1 MAELDCLPGSGSL
14 AFVEIVI
21 FKHSPADLTPFI
33 QSKSCTVEAPAE
45 LLAYLFAQWP
55 DLKKKQIRNWL
66 KFQAV
71 TVNGR
76 PVTQF
81 NHPLVAGDTISIRSD
96 RFAVPKTSLASGMKV
111 YFEDATLIVI
121 DKPENLLSVASVAE
135 QEKTAYFQLTD
146 YLRRGSAHAR
156 RPRHSTAT
164 AGDRIWIV
172 HRLDRETSGLMVF
185 AKTAE
190 AKQALQTGWDQVV
203 KKYEAVVEGNLPKA
217 HGTFESHLNETNPFK
232 VYSAPRS
239 AETRHAV
246 THFRVL
252 ARGQKRTLVELTLDT
267 GRRHQ
272 IRVHLADI
280 GCPIVGDEK
289 YGAKTNPAHRLGLH
303 ACGLK
308 FVHPGTQKEMSFES
322 PLPRE
327 LARLV

>member
-1 MAELDCLPGSGSL
+1 MPR
-14 AFVEIVI
+14 
-21 FKHSPADLTPFI
+21 
-33 QSKSCTVEAPAE
+33 SCTVDAPAE

-81 NHPLVAGDTISIRSD
+81 NHPLVPGDQVAIRSD

-146 YLRRGSAHAR
+146 YVRRGTKHER
-156 RPRHSTAT
+156 
-164 AGDRIWIV
+164 DRIWIV
-172 HRLDRETSGLMVF
+172 HRLDRETSGLMIF

-190 AKQALQTGWDQVV
+190 AKEALQTGWDQVT
-203 KKYEAVVEGNLPKA
+203 KKYEAVVEGRLPKEE
-217 HGTFESHLNETNPFK
+217 GTFESDLNETNPFR
-232 VYSAPRS
+232 VYSAPQS
-239 AETRHAV
+239 PETRHAV
-246 THFRVL
+246 THFRVI
-252 ARGQKRTLVELTLDT
+252 ARGPKRTLVELILET

-272 IRVHLADI
+272 IRVHLADA

-289 YGAKTNPAHRLGLH
+289 YGAKTNPAHRLALH

-308 FVHPGTQKEMSFES
+308 FIHPVTHKEMSFES